1 MEAFNNNLRAHALA
15 EFDRIAGQ
23 EEDNNQ
29 DLLEGM
35 SDDFLL
41 LMEDKEMLVSHLE
54 ASKETVDGK
63 ISDKETEIVKAL
75 TDDWRSTEQRISEEQ
90 HQRNRTVVEE
100 VIKTCNG
107 FRDDISKD

>member
-1 MEAFNNNLRAHALA
+1 
-15 EFDRIAGQ
+15 
-23 EEDNNQ
+23 
-29 DLLEGM
+29 M

-75 TDDWRSTEQRISEEQ
+75 TDDWRTTEQRISEE
-90 HQRNRTVVEE
+90 
-100 VIKTCNG
+100 
-107 FRDDISKD
+107 